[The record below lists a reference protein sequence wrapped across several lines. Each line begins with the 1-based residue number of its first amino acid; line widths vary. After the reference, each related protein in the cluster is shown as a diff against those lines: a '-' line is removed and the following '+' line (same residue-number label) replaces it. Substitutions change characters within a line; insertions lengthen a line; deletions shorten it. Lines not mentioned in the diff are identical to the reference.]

1 MKLRL
6 GLLCAILL
14 VLATTAADAQDFRGG
29 VSGTIKD
36 ASGAVLPGVTVTA
49 TNVETN
55 VAATAITDA
64 KGFYQ
69 IRYLNSGTY
78 SVEAKLEGFKPVIR
92 KGVTVRIGDVIPV
105 DFRLELG
112 GMAEVISVTAKTPVL
127 DTTSGVTGQVIDS
140 NQIQRMPLG
149 DGTAYMLT
157 RLAPGLVDSS
167 DLHFSRP
174 MDNGNLAGIV
184 TNGAQGGNEF
194 TLDGAPNRVSPNN
207 TNPGNNF
214 GVVGFSPPSDAIA
227 EYKVQ
232 TNAFD
237 AQSGHTAGA
246 TVNLALR
253 SGTNSIK
260 GSAAYFNRS
269 DQRSATP
276 LLTKRAGADKPSR
289 KYDRMLGSLSG
300 PILRDR
306 TFFMLAFEHL
316 RDVQPEPASY
326 TVPTDKMRAG
336 DLSEFSTLIYDPTT
350 ATGSAN
356 TRKPFAGN
364 IILPGRINIVARNFL
379 ALYPEPNRPGFSN
392 NYFTNQLRP
401 YDYNGFVTR
410 LDHNLNDSNKLFLSG
425 YWNKRREDRY
435 NWALGASN
443 ATGKG
448 TINNFLVTS
457 GFDNRSNTGATLGYT
472 SVLGNSL
479 VLDVRGAWSRF
490 GEWRNAADTFDPTS
504 LGFSPAAA
512 QLMKDYHYLPFIT
525 FGGFSTTNAN
535 STIASIGSMRSDWG
549 TGFNRP
555 FTNISF
561 FPTADYLW
569 GEHSLR
575 SGYEL
580 RNQRWNITVPAY
592 GAGRYFFN
600 GAYTRLNNS
609 APLNDPAQEWA
620 QFLLGLPTVQTGTV
634 ASAGSNSSQFEISA
648 QGDWRQVSHA
658 LFVQDDWHF
667 NQNLTLNLGVRME
680 LMQAMSEARDRA
692 LGGFDSTLSSPIEAA
707 ALANYAKN
715 PIAEIPVGQFA
726 VKGGLQFAH
735 GGIYNNLS
743 KIMPRA
749 AFSYL
754 IGDKTV
760 IRGGAGLFSYDYY
773 FDAGNQT
780 GFSQPTPIITTD
792 NNGATFLTD
801 MSNPIP
807 NGTLVQPP
815 GSSLGAAAGLG
826 LTLGTIIPSHRET
839 PYYTR
844 WQLGAQRDIGAG
856 WKVEGYYLDSH
867 GQHLPVSRELN
878 TLPMQYLSTSR
889 IRDAAN
895 ETFLSQNVPNPFQG
909 LLPGTT
915 LNGANITR
923 AQLLR
928 PYPQFLA
935 GANNGAVSNTG
946 TISVGTEEYRGSDH
960 YQAGTILI
968 EKRFTGHS
976 SLVASYTRSH
986 ETDRLNFLN
995 PADGILENRISP
1007 NDRPNRATLGAI
1019 IDLPFGRGQK
1029 WGSGWNGL
1037 TDALLG
1043 GWSVSGAYQY
1053 QSGFP
1058 LQWNTNIYYDPA
1070 RDPRDLHSNIGGT
1083 CSGGGKAGLDCP
1095 AWDTSGFYIAG
1106 GTGRTDT
1113 RIQLANNVR
1122 YFPSTLPHVRTAN
1135 LNLLDFGLYKTFPIA
1150 RGTNLQ
1156 IRIETINA
1164 LNYTVLWNPD
1174 QNPRNSTFGIVNQ
1187 DRNNPRDIQLGARV
1201 TF

>member
-55 VAATAITDA
+55 VAANAITDA

-69 IRYLNSGTY
+69 IRYLNSGPY

-112 GMAEVISVTAKTPVL
+112 GMSEVISVTAKAPVL

-269 DQRSATP
+269 DQRAATP
-276 LLTKRAGADKPSR
+276 LLTKRAGADKPTR

-326 TVPTDKMRAG
+326 TVPTAKMRSG
-336 DLSEFSTLIYDPTT
+336 DLSEFSTLIYDPLT
-350 ATGSAN
+350 ATGSTN
-356 TRKPFAGN
+356 TRKPFNGN
-364 IILPGRINIVARNFL
+364 LVPANRINAVARAYL
-379 ALYPEPNRPGFSN
+379 SLYPEPNRPGFTG

-410 LDHNLNDSNKLFLSG
+410 VDHNLNDSNKLFLSG

-472 SVLGNSL
+472 SVMGNSL
-479 VLDVRGAWSRF
+479 VVDVRGAWSRF
-490 GEWRNAADTFDPTS
+490 GEWRNVADTFDPTS
-504 LGFSPAAA
+504 LGFSSTAA
-512 QLMKDYHYLPFIT
+512 QLMKDYQYLPFIT
-525 FGGFSTTNAN
+525 FGGFSTTNSN
-535 STIASIGSMRSDWG
+535 STIASLGSQRSDWG

-620 QFLLGLPTVQTGTV
+620 QFLLGLPTVQSGTV
-634 ASAGSNSSQFEISA
+634 ASPGSNSSQFEISA

-667 NQNLTLNLGVRME
+667 NQNLTLNFGVRME
-680 LMQAMSEARDRA
+680 LMQAMSEARNRA
-692 LGGFDSTLSSPIEAA
+692 LGGFDATLSSPIESA
-707 ALANYAKN
+707 ALANYARN
-715 PIAEIPVGQFA
+715 PIAEIPVGQFG

-801 MSNPIP
+801 ISNPIP
-807 NGTLVQPP
+807 NGTLIQPP

-867 GQHLPVSRELN
+867 GQHLPVVRELN
-878 TLPMQYLSTSR
+878 SLPMQYLSTSR
-889 IRDAAN
+889 IRDTAN
-895 ETFLSQNVPNPFQG
+895 EAFLSQSVPNPFQG

-915 LNGANITR
+915 LNGATITR

-928 PYPQFLA
+928 PYSQFLA

-995 PADGILENRISP
+995 PGEGILENRISP

-1019 IDLPFGRGQK
+1019 VDLPFGRGQK
-1029 WGSGWNGL
+1029 WGSGWNAL
-1037 TDALLG
+1037 TDAVLG
-1043 GWSVSGAYQY
+1043 GWSVSAGYQY

-1058 LQWNTNIYYDPA
+1058 LTWNTNIYYDPA

-1095 AWDTSGFYIAG
+1095 GWDTSGFYVAG

-1113 RIQLANNVR
+1113 RIVLANNVR

-1135 LNLLDFGLYKTFPIA
+1135 LNLLDFGLYKTFAIA

-1174 QNPRNSTFGIVNQ
+1174 QNPRNSTFGIINQ

>member
-1 MKLRL
+1 MRLRF
-6 GLLCAILL
+6 GLSCLILL
-14 VLATTAADAQDFRGG
+14 ASTSVFAQDFRGG
-29 VSGTIKD
+29 VNGTVKD
-36 ASGAVLPGVTVTA
+36 GSGAVLPGVTITV

-55 VAATAITDA
+55 VSATAITDA

-69 IRYLNSGTY
+69 IRYLNSGPY
-78 SVEAKLEGFKPVIR
+78 KIEARLEGFKPVIR
-92 KGVTVRIGDVIPV
+92 QGVTVRIGDVIPA
-105 DFRLELG
+105 DFRMELG
-112 GMAEVISVTAKTPVL
+112 GMTEVISVTASAPIL
-127 DTTSGVTGQVIDS
+127 DTSSGVTGQVIDS
-140 NQIQRMPLG
+140 NQIQRLPLG

-157 RLAPGLVDSS
+157 RLAPGLSDSS

-174 MDNGNLAGIV
+174 MDNGNLAGITV
-184 TNGAQGGNEF
+184 NGALGGNEF

-207 TNPGNNF
+207 TNPGNNS
-214 GVVGFSPPSDAIA
+214 GVVGFSPPSDAIS

-253 SGTNSIK
+253 SGTNAIK
-260 GSAAYFNRS
+260 GTAGYYNRS
-269 DQRSATP
+269 DARSATP
-276 LLTKRAGADKPSR
+276 LLSKRAGAAKPTR
-289 KYDRMLGSLSG
+289 QYDRMLASLSG

-306 TFFMLAFEHL
+306 TFFMLSFEHL

-326 TVPTDKMRAG
+326 SVPTLKMRQG
-336 DLSEFSTLIYDPTT
+336 DLSEFSTLIYDPLT
-350 ATGSAN
+350 ATGSTN
-356 TRKPFAGN
+356 TRRAFAGN
-364 IILPGRINIVARNFL
+364 IVPGTRINPVARAYL
-379 ALYPEPNRPGFSN
+379 SLYPEPNRPGFAG

-410 LDHNLNDSNKLFLSG
+410 LDHNLSESNKLFLTG

-448 TINNFLVTS
+448 EIGNFLVTN
-457 GFDNRSNTGATLGYT
+457 GFDFRSNTGATVGYT
-472 SVLGNSL
+472 SILGSSL

-490 GEWRNAADTFDPTS
+490 GEWRKNGGSIDPAS
-504 LGFSPAAA
+504 LGFSSTA
-512 QLMKDYHYLPFIT
+512 QQMMKDYHYLPFIT
-525 FGGFSTTNAN
+525 FGGFSTTNSG
-535 STIASIGSMRSDWG
+535 STIASLGSQRADWG

-561 FPTADYLW
+561 IPTADWLM
-569 GEHSLR
+569 GQHSMR

-580 RNQRWNITVPAY
+580 RNQRWDITVPAY

-609 APLNDPAQEWA
+609 APLNDAAQEWA

-634 ASAGSNSSQFEISA
+634 ATPGGNSSQFEISA
-648 QGDWRQVSHA
+648 AGDWRQVSHA
-658 LFVQDDWHF
+658 LFVQDDWHV

-680 LMQAMSEARDRA
+680 LLQAMSEADDRA
-692 LGGFDSTLSSPIEAA
+692 LGGFDAHLSSPIEAA
-707 ALANYAKN
+707 AITNYAKN
-715 PIAEIPVGQFA
+715 PIAEIPVNQFA
-726 VKGGLQFAH
+726 VKGGLRFAD

-743 KIMPRA
+743 KVMPRA

-754 IGDKTV
+754 LGNKTV
-760 IRGGAGLFSYDYY
+760 IRGGLGLFSYDYY

-780 GFSQPTPIITTD
+780 GFSQPTPILTTND
-792 NNGATFLTD
+792 NGATFLTD
-801 MSNPIP
+801 ISNPIP
-807 NGTLVQPP
+807 SGQLIQPP

-856 WKVEGYYLDSH
+856 WKVEGYYLDSR
-867 GQHLPVSRELN
+867 GRHLPVSRELN
-878 TLPMQYLSTSR
+878 GLPLQYLSTSR
-889 IRDAAN
+889 TRDTAQEA
-895 ETFLSQNVPNPFQG
+895 FLSQSVPNPFQG

-915 LNGANITR
+915 LNGATITR

-928 PYPQFLA
+928 PFPQFLA
-935 GANNGAVSNTG
+935 GANNGAVSGTG

-960 YQAGTILI
+960 YQAGSLII
-968 EKRFTGHS
+968 EKRFTGHN
-976 SLVASYTRSH
+976 SLIATYTRSH

-995 PADGILENRISP
+995 PSDGTLENRISP
-1007 NDRPNRATLGAI
+1007 NDRPNRFTLGGVL
-1019 IDLPFGRGQK
+1019 DLPFGRNQK
-1029 WGSGWNGL
+1029 WGSRWNGL
-1037 TDALLG
+1037 TDAVLG
-1043 GWSVSGAYQY
+1043 GWSVSATYQY

-1058 LQWNTNIYYDPA
+1058 LTWNTNLYYDPA
-1070 RDPRDLHSNIGGT
+1070 RDPKDLHSNIGGS
-1083 CSGGGKAGLDCP
+1083 CPGGGKAGLDCP
-1095 AWDTSGFYIAG
+1095 GWDTSGFYVAG

-1113 RIQLANNVR
+1113 RIQLGNNMR

-1135 LNLLDFGLYKTFPIA
+1135 LNLLDFGIYKNFPIA
-1150 RGTNLQ
+1150 RGSNLQ
-1156 IRIETINA
+1156 IRIEAINA
-1164 LNYTVLWNPD
+1164 LNYSVLWNPD
-1174 QNPRNSTFGIVNQ
+1174 QNPRNSTFGRVNQ

>member
-6 GLLCAILL
+6 GLLCVVLL
-14 VLATTAADAQDFRGG
+14 TSVSLLAQDFRGG

-36 ASGAVLPGVTVTA
+36 TSGAVLPGVTVTA

-55 VAATAITDA
+55 VVATAITDA
-64 KGFYQ
+64 KGVYQ

-78 SVEAKLEGFKPVIR
+78 SVEAKLEGFKPVIKR
-92 KGVTVRIGDVIPV
+92 GVTVRIGDVIPI

-112 GMAEVISVTAKTPVL
+112 ATAEVILVTAKAPVL

-253 SGTNSIK
+253 SGTNAIK
-260 GSAAYFNRS
+260 GTAAYFNRS
-269 DQRSATP
+269 DQRAATP
-276 LLTKRAGADKPSR
+276 LLTKRAGADKPTR
-289 KYDRMLGSLSG
+289 EYDRMLASLSG
-300 PILRDR
+300 PIFRDR

-316 RDVQPEPASY
+316 RDIQPEPASY
-326 TVPTDKMRAG
+326 TVPTDKMRSG
-336 DLSEFSTLIYDPTT
+336 DLSEFSTLIYDPLT
-350 ATGSAN
+350 ATGSTN
-356 TRKPFAGN
+356 TRKAFAGN
-364 IILPGRINIVARNFL
+364 IIPGNRINIVARNFL
-379 ALYPEPNRPGFSN
+379 ALYPEPNRAGFSG

-401 YDYNGFVTR
+401 YNYNGFVTR
-410 LDHNLNDSNKLFLSG
+410 LDHNLNESNKLFLTG
-425 YWNKRREDRY
+425 YWNKRQEDRY

-448 TINNFLVTS
+448 AINNFLVTS

-479 VLDVRGAWSRF
+479 VFDVRGAWSRF
-490 GEWRNAADTFDPTS
+490 GEWRNVADTFDPTS

-561 FPTADYLW
+561 IPTADWLW
-569 GEHSLR
+569 GDHSMR

-609 APLNDPAQEWA
+609 APLNDAAQEWA

-634 ASAGSNSSQFEISA
+634 ASPGSNSSQFEINA
-648 QGDWRQVSHA
+648 VGDWRQVSHA
-658 LFVQDDWHF
+658 LFAQDDWHF

-680 LMQAMSEARDRA
+680 LMQAMSEAQDRA

-743 KIMPRA
+743 KVMPRA
-749 AFSYL
+749 AFPYL
-754 IGDKTV
+754 IGAKTV
-760 IRGGAGLFSYDYY
+760 IRGGAGLFSYD
-773 FDAGNQT
+773 
-780 GFSQPTPIITTD
+780 
-792 NNGATFLTD
+792 
-801 MSNPIP
+801 
-807 NGTLVQPP
+807 
-815 GSSLGAAAGLG
+815 
-826 LTLGTIIPSHRET
+826 
-839 PYYTR
+839 
-844 WQLGAQRDIGAG
+844 
-856 WKVEGYYLDSH
+856 
-867 GQHLPVSRELN
+867 
-878 TLPMQYLSTSR
+878 
-889 IRDAAN
+889 
-895 ETFLSQNVPNPFQG
+895 
-909 LLPGTT
+909 
-915 LNGANITR
+915 
-923 AQLLR
+923 
-928 PYPQFLA
+928 
-935 GANNGAVSNTG
+935 
-946 TISVGTEEYRGSDH
+946 
-960 YQAGTILI
+960 
-968 EKRFTGHS
+968 
-976 SLVASYTRSH
+976 
-986 ETDRLNFLN
+986 
-995 PADGILENRISP
+995 
-1007 NDRPNRATLGAI
+1007 
-1019 IDLPFGRGQK
+1019 
-1029 WGSGWNGL
+1029 
-1037 TDALLG
+1037 
-1043 GWSVSGAYQY
+1043 
-1053 QSGFP
+1053 
-1058 LQWNTNIYYDPA
+1058 
-1070 RDPRDLHSNIGGT
+1070 
-1083 CSGGGKAGLDCP
+1083 
-1095 AWDTSGFYIAG
+1095 
-1106 GTGRTDT
+1106 
-1113 RIQLANNVR
+1113 
-1122 YFPSTLPHVRTAN
+1122 
-1135 LNLLDFGLYKTFPIA
+1135 
-1150 RGTNLQ
+1150 
-1156 IRIETINA
+1156 
-1164 LNYTVLWNPD
+1164 
-1174 QNPRNSTFGIVNQ
+1174 
-1187 DRNNPRDIQLGARV
+1187 
-1201 TF
+1201 